1 MVRIFKV
8 IVEYQET
15 RNGRLLNKDFAE
27 STYRV
32 IAKDAEDA
40 IGQAKKLCL
49 AEETTCGDEENPEV
63 TNVYR
68 NKNAKAL
75 SVEFILETDN

>member
-8 IVEYQET
+8 VIEYQET
-15 RNGRLLNKDFAE
+15 RNGRLMNKDFAE

-49 AEETTCGDEENPEV
+49 AEETVCEDDDKPEIK
-63 TNVYR
+63 NVYR

-75 SVEFILETDN
+75 SVEFVLEIDN